1 MSVVVVGL
9 GYVGMAN
16 AAALSQRHS
25 VVAVDV
31 DTRRVD
37 LVNAHRSP
45 IVDVELEAYLAT
57 EPATLVATQSLREAV
72 KDADV
77 LLVATPTDYD
87 PETNYFDTSSVE
99 SVVAEALE
107 VAPGL
112 VVIIRSTVPV
122 GFTASLVEAYPT
134 ARIVFCPEFLREGRA
149 FYDCLHPSRIV
160 VGDRG
165 EVGASVGALLASV
178 TVDGNAPVLQTGPT
192 EAEAIKL
199 FSNTYLA
206 LRVSFFNELDTFAA
220 TFGLDTRQIID
231 GVSLDPR
238 IGSHYNNP
246 SFGYGGYCLPKDT
259 KQLLANYSRVPQ
271 NLISAVVDANRTRKE
286 FIVDQILE
294 RQPTVVGIFRLAM
307 KLGSDNYRS
316 SSIQGIVSRLQARG
330 VPVILYE
337 PSVEDESFN
346 GVEVVNDLA
355 EFKLRSDVII
365 ANRHSAELEDVS
377 ERVYSRDVF
386 QRD

>member
-1 MSVVVVGL
+1 
-9 GYVGMAN
+9 MAN

-31 DTRRVD
+31 DPRRVD
-37 LVNAHRSP
+37 MVNAYQSP

-57 EPATLVATQSLREAV
+57 KPTTLVATQSLKEAV
-72 KDADV
+72 EGADV
-77 LLVATPTDYD
+77 MLVATPTDYD

-107 VAPGL
+107 SAPGL
-112 VVIIRSTVPV
+112 VVIIKSTVPV
-122 GFTASLVEAYPT
+122 GFTGSLAEAFPG
-134 ARIVFCPEFLREGRA
+134 ACIVFSPEFLREGRA
-149 FYDCLHPSRIV
+149 FYDCIHPSRIV

-165 EVGASVGALLASV
+165 DVGASVGEMLASV
-178 TVDGNAPVLQTGPT
+178 TVDGDAPVLQTGPT

-294 RQPTVVGIFRLAM
+294 RKPSVVGIFRLAM

-337 PSVEDESFN
+337 PSVEEDAFN
-346 GVEVVNDLA
+346 GVEVVNELA
-355 EFKLRSDVII
+355 EFKRRADVII